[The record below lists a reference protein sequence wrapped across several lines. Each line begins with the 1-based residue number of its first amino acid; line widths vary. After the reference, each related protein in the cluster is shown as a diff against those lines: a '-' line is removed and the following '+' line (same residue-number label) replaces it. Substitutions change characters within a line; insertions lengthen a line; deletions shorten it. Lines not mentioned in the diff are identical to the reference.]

1 MPCKTYRYANLG
13 YCNWFNKTADEVIG
27 NSIHNIIGIRAQDS
41 VKHHIARA
49 LSGEQVTYEY
59 AMIRNGEKVY
69 ARSSLV
75 PEIDKDGHVVGCF
88 VLSFDISEQ
97 KRMQAALV
105 QAQKMEA
112 IGQLSSGIAHDFN
125 NLLTIV
131 VGNLSILKE
140 QANANPAILNLVEP
154 ALEAGKR
161 GAQLVQRLLSFSRQ
175 QPLRPFVINI
185 RNLVEDITPLLQRS
199 LSSRITLTLAFNHE
213 PLIARIDA
221 HQLEN
226 ALLNLAVNARDA
238 MPDGGS
244 LRFHAHRT
252 SLDNLSSREYDVVPG
267 DYILIDV
274 SDTGAGMEPEIQARI
289 FEPFFTTKDFG
300 RGSGLGLS
308 MVYGFAKQSGG
319 GIMVRSEPD
328 KGTVM
333 SLALPVHHEAPEEQ
347 ALNNAETGIS
357 RSGQLVLLVDDDPDV
372 RQVIRNQLLDL
383 GHPVLEADN
392 AAHALELVR
401 NIQDIAIVVTDVIMP
416 GSRNGR
422 DMARDVKSLRPQ
434 LHIIIMSGFE
444 DLLKD
449 NSGYEGEFI
458 SLNKPFSKHELAIA
472 LGQA

>member
-1 MPCKTYRYANLG
+1 
-13 YCNWFNKTADEVIG
+13 
-27 NSIHNIIGIRAQDS
+27 
-41 VKHHIARA
+41 
-49 LSGEQVTYEY
+49 
-59 AMIRNGEKVY
+59 
-69 ARSSLV
+69 
-75 PEIDKDGHVVGCF
+75 
-88 VLSFDISEQ
+88 
-97 KRMQAALV
+97 
-105 QAQKMEA
+105 
-112 IGQLSSGIAHDFN
+112 
-125 NLLTIV
+125 
-131 VGNLSILKE
+131 
-140 QANANPAILNLVEP
+140 
-154 ALEAGKR
+154 
-161 GAQLVQRLLSFSRQ
+161 
-175 QPLRPFVINI
+175 
-185 RNLVEDITPLLQRS
+185 
-199 LSSRITLTLAFNHE
+199 
-213 PLIARIDA
+213 
-221 HQLEN
+221 
-226 ALLNLAVNARDA
+226 
-238 MPDGGS
+238 
-244 LRFHAHRT
+244 
-252 SLDNLSSREYDVVPG
+252 
-267 DYILIDV
+267 
-274 SDTGAGMEPEIQARI
+274 
-289 FEPFFTTKDFG
+289 
-300 RGSGLGLS
+300 

-347 ALNNAETGIS
+347 ALNNAETVIS
-357 RSGQLVLLVDDDPDV
+357 RSGQLVLLVEDDPDV